1 MSASHSPHRQG
12 RTPPQGD
19 AFADRVMAAVRPESP
34 PTPTR
39 AFVSAV
45 RERSVPNAASA
56 LWVAWHLG
64 TVRNWRIGP
73 RVRVRSIA
81 LVLSVALALG
91 IGSIATGAAVQVVAT
106 GINEWGEVQNSPPSG
121 TDEQGEITNNGST
134 TPNGV
139 DGADANQ
146 PTDTPE
152 GAATDQPGGS
162 DEPGAPGA
170 DQPGADQPSQTP
182 EGAGTDQPG
191 VDQPTDTPAGAAEN
205 QSGIDRTSDG

>member
-1 MSASHSPHRQG
+1 MSTPHSSHREG
-12 RTPPQGD
+12 RTPPQGN

-45 RERSVPNAASA
+45 RDRSVPNAASA

-64 TVRNWRIGP
+64 TVRNWRISP

-121 TDEQGEITNNGST
+121 TDEQGEVPNNGST
-134 TPNGV
+134 TPDGV
-139 DGADANQ
+139 DGPATNQ

-152 GAATDQPGGS
+152 GAATDQPGA
-162 DEPGAPGA
+162 DQPNGAGT
-170 DQPGADQPSQTP
+170 DQPGADQPTQTP

-191 VDQPTDTPAGAAEN
+191 ANQPTDTPAGAAEN
-205 QSGIDRTSDG
+205 QSGFDRPSDG